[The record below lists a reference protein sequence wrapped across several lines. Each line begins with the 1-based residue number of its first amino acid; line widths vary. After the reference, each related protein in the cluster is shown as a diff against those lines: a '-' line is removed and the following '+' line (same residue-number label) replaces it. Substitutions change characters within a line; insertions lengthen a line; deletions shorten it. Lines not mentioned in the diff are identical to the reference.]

1 MLPPEKR
8 KAIHLLHEEGMG
20 IRQLCRHL
28 RVSRNTVR
36 AIIAQKGRMPDAIRK
51 DKIRIDEQLLR
62 RLYQDC
68 NGWVQRI
75 HEKLTEEEGNR
86 IGYSTLTRM
95 LRDLDLSHP
104 NGDRCDQVA
113 DVPGKEMQHDTSP
126 YQVAM
131 GDKRIWVVGS
141 MLYYRYSKIRYLKFY
156 RSFDR
161 FKMKCFFHEALTFW
175 GYSARVCIIDNTN
188 LARLRGT
195 GKSAVIVPEMERF
208 TKQYGFEFVCHEKG
222 HANRK
227 AGNERSFWTVETNFF
242 PGRRF
247 ESLEDLNRQALDW
260 ATVRMA
266 NRPVSKSKLIP
277 ARAFDHEQVSLV
289 KLPRF
294 VSPPYRD
301 HKRTIDQYGYISF
314 DGNFYWVP
322 SPPRG
327 ELTVLEYGSRLNLYH
342 KRRLVAEYALP
353 AAGVKNQQFWPAGHL
368 QPPQKPKHRKQPTA
382 HEERKLRAAAKEVDA
397 YLNFLLKPKGKEK
410 HRAVRELYGLYQK
423 TALSLFI
430 KTIKRALTYR
440 ITDITTVERIAT
452 LLMHQGEYELP
463 GVEIDE
469 QFQDRPTYREGRFS
483 EGADLSIYEK
493 LLEDGEENG

>member
-1 MLPPEKR
+1 MIGPEKR

-20 IRQLCRHL
+20 IRQICRHL
-28 RVSRNTVR
+28 QVSRNTVR
-36 AIIAQKGRMPDAIRK
+36 AIIEQQGGMPDTIRK
-51 DKIRIDEQLLR
+51 DKISIDEQLLR

-68 NGWVQRI
+68 KGWVQRI
-75 HEKLTEEEGNR
+75 HEKLTEEEGIR

-95 LRDLDLSHP
+95 LRELRLGHT
-104 NGDRCDQVA
+104 NRDRCDQVE

-126 YQVAM
+126 YQLAVD
-131 GDKRIWVVGS
+131 DKRVWVVGS
-141 MLYYRYSKIRYLKFY
+141 MLYYRYSKIRYVKFY

-175 GYSARVCIIDNTN
+175 GFSARVCIIDNTS

-195 GKSAVIVPEMERF
+195 GKNALIVPEMEGF
-208 TKQYGFEFVCHEKG
+208 AKQYGFAFGCHEKG

-266 NRPVSKSKLIP
+266 NRPVSKSRLIP
-277 ARAFDHEQVSLV
+277 AKAFDHEQSFLV
-289 KLPRF
+289 KLPRW
-294 VSPPYRD
+294 VSPPYQE
-301 HKRTIDQYGYISF
+301 HKRTIDQYGYVSF
-314 DGNFYWVP
+314 DGNFYWAP

-327 ELTVLEYGSRLNLYH
+327 EVTVLEYSGYLTLYH
-342 KRRLVAEYALP
+342 KRRLVAEYELP
-353 AAGVKNQQFWPAGHL
+353 DAEVKNQQFWPAGQPH
-368 QPPQKPKHRKQPTA
+368 PPQKPKNRKQPTA

-397 YLNFLLKPKGKEK
+397 YLNFALKPKGKAK
-410 HRAVRELYGLYQK
+410 HRAIRELYGLYQK
-423 TALSLFI
+423 TALPLFI

-440 ITDITTVERIAT
+440 ITDITTLERIAA
-452 LLMHQGEYELP
+452 LLMNQGEYEP
-463 GVEIDE
+463 PRVEIDE
-469 QFQDRPTYREGRFS
+469 QFQNRPTYREGRFTDQ
-483 EGADLSIYEK
+483 ADLSIYEK
-493 LLEDGEENG
+493 LLTDGQDNG